1 MPQRTINALVTI
13 KTPMASLS
21 VSPCNPVTNKA
32 APGVDHAVRT
42 GTRYHNVRVS
52 VLTPIASPSAV
63 IQPEICA
70 VEAPATIAACQIIAA
85 ELA

>member
-1 MPQRTINALVTI
+1 MPQRTISALVTI

-21 VSPCNPVTNKA
+21 VSPCNP

-70 VEAPATIAACQIIAA
+70 VVAPATIAACQIIAA